1 MQTLRRIGVGSA
13 FKMGFALNALI
24 MIVVG
29 FFIIFLPSI
38 VGSML
43 FMSELS
49 NLGGMGLI
57 GGIVGWALM
66 IVFGGIAGGIGAAI
80 YAFLYNM
87 AAGWMGGIEIEIS

>member
-13 FKMGFALNALI
+13 FKMGFALNALV

-29 FFIIFLPSI
+29 FFIIFLPT
-38 VGSML
+38 VFGSLL
-43 FMSELS
+43 FMRELS
-49 NLGGMGLI
+49 DLGGMGLI
-57 GGIVGWALM
+57 GGIIGWALM
-66 IVFGGIAGGIGAAI
+66 IVFGGLAGGVGAAI